1 MSLSKSI
8 CVNRKKI
15 VFFFQGADR
24 GCGGIAV
31 ILAPKEFLKVIEDT
45 AAQLLEHLHILSQEA
60 LDHADLTV
68 LTGKTQSFLLLLKL
82 NFFI

>member
-1 MSLSKSI
+1 M
-8 CVNRKKI
+8 
-15 VFFFQGADR
+15 
-24 GCGGIAV
+24 